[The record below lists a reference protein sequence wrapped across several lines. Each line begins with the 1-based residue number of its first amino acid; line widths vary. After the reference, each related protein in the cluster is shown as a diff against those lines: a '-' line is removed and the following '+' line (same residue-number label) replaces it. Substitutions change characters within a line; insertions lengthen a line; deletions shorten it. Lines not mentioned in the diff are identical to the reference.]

1 MNNATQDKTMSLTEN
16 EMFDLLD
23 TLGYNTDTFEDLP
36 YVVSEIASNEGWV
49 QTENGQ
55 GKFEPIYI
63 KIE

>member
-1 MNNATQDKTMSLTEN
+1 MSLTEN
-16 EMFDLLD
+16 EMLDLLD

-36 YVVSEIASNEGWV
+36 YVISEIASNEGWV
-49 QTENGQ
+49 QTEYGQ